1 MKLYFMKK
9 EALDILKSNLDMVYN
24 MYFKEKDNKWLW
36 KVCEGDPFVE
46 FKEIQDFQLAP
57 IDSGLS
63 KGEVEFLNCKI
74 IYKHLSFL
82 TESQACDERLW
93 AGLCH
98 SVYYGYLRK
107 RWDYD
112 TKLPKTQKE
121 AVSNI
126 KSRFFFSGGT
136 RAGLFRNSIA
146 KCWWVGRNTYD
157 PSNLTNPF
165 EKLDIIGSNDIGSKI
180 SDIFYSNN
188 FSANPVIL
196 NGIVKALK
204 NFKDENI
211 HLSLKEH
218 IRPSLQ
224 FLNAVGGGVVLDCL
238 DEDEIADMLIDN
250 IYGILQGDE
259 QGVEI
264 EYKPEDYE
272 DIDLDGNEVLQED
285 SMEDSVEDE
294 YIAIGQKV
302 NVRIKETDEPKTIL
316 VNYFQ
321 NSTKIPPLAKS
332 LLGCRIGNEVSFQG
346 KTYIIEAIQK

>member
-9 EALDILKSNLDMVYN
+9 EALDILKSNLDIVYN
-24 MYFKEKDNKWLW
+24 MYFTEKDNKWLW

-46 FKEIQDFQLAP
+46 FKDIQDFQLAP
-57 IDSGLS
+57 IDSDMS
-63 KGEVEFLNCKI
+63 KGEVEFANCKI
-74 IYKHLSFL
+74 IYQHLSFL

-98 SVYYGYLRK
+98 SAYYGYLRK

-112 TKLPKTQKE
+112 TKSPKNQKE

-157 PSNLTNPF
+157 PSNTNPF
-165 EKLDIIGSNDIGSKI
+165 EKLDIIGSNDISSKI
-180 SDIFYSNN
+180 TEIFYSNN
-188 FSANPVIL
+188 FSANPIIL
-196 NGIVKALK
+196 NGIVKAFKIFKEK
-204 NFKDENI
+204 NI
-211 HLSLKEH
+211 QLSPRVH

-238 DEDEIADMLIDN
+238 DEDEIADLLIDN
-250 IYGILQGDE
+250 IYGILQGDQ

-264 EYKPEDYE
+264 EDESEEYE
-272 DIDLDGNEVLQED
+272 DMDIDGNEISEEKTV
-285 SMEDSVEDE
+285 EDSVQDE
-294 YIAIGQKV
+294 YVVIGQKV
-302 NVRIKETDEPKTIL
+302 NVRIKETDELKTIL
-316 VNYFQ
+316 VNYLP

-332 LLGCRIGNEVSFQG
+332 LLGCRIGDEVPFHG
-346 KTYIIEAIQK
+346 KTYVIEVIQK

>member
-9 EALDILKSNLDMVYN
+9 EALDFLKSNLDLIYN
-24 MYFKEKDNKWLW
+24 MYFTEKDNKWIW
-36 KVCEGDPFVE
+36 KVYGEDPFVE

-57 IDSGLS
+57 VDSDLS
-63 KGEVEFLNCKI
+63 KGEVEFANCKI
-74 IYKHLSFL
+74 IYQHLSFL

-98 SVYYGYLRK
+98 SIYYSYLRK

-112 TKLPKTQKE
+112 TKSPKSQKE

-146 KCWWVGRNTYD
+146 KCWWVGHNTYD
-157 PSNLTNPF
+157 PGNTDPF
-165 EKLDIIGSNDIGSKI
+165 EKLDIIGSNDISSKI

-204 NFKDENI
+204 NFRDENVF
-211 HLSLKEH
+211 LSFRDH

-238 DEDEIADMLIDN
+238 DEDEIAELLIDN
-250 IYGILQGDE
+250 IYGIIQGDE
-259 QGVEI
+259 QAVEVDSRS
-264 EYKPEDYE
+264 EEYE
-272 DIDLDGNEVLQED
+272 DMDDDGNEIDEENEIPSD
-285 SMEDSVEDE
+285 ETEEE
-294 YIAIGQKV
+294 YIVIGQRV
-302 NVRIKETDEPKTIL
+302 NVKVMETNEHKTIAI
-316 VNYFQ
+316 NYLPG
-321 NSTKIPPLAKS
+321 STKMPPLVKN
-332 LLGCRIGNEVSFQG
+332 LLGCCVGDEIKFMG
-346 KTYIIEAIQK
+346 KTYLIEEIQK

>member
-1 MKLYFMKK
+1 MKK

-24 MYFKEKDNKWLW
+24 MYFTEKDNKWLW
-36 KVCEGDPFVE
+36 KVCGGDPFVE

-57 IDSGLS
+57 IDSDMS
-63 KGEVEFLNCKI
+63 KGEVEFANCKI
-74 IYKHLSFL
+74 IYQHLSFL

-93 AGLCH
+93 AGLCN
-98 SVYYGYLRK
+98 SVYYDYLRK

-112 TKLPKTQKE
+112 TKSPKTQKE

-157 PSNLTNPF
+157 PSNVANPF
-165 EKLDIIGSNDIGSKI
+165 EKLDIIGSNDISSKI

-196 NGIVKALK
+196 NGIVKAFK
-204 NFKDENI
+204 NFKEENI
-211 HLSLKEH
+211 QLLLKEH
-218 IRPSLQ
+218 IRPSMQ

-250 IYGILQGDE
+250 IYGILQGDQ

-264 EYKPEDYE
+264 EDEYDEYE
-272 DIDLDGNEVLQED
+272 DMDIDGNVISEEEILED
-285 SMEDSVEDE
+285 GVQDE
-294 YIAIGQKV
+294 YVVIGQKV
-302 NVRIKETDEPKTIL
+302 NVHIKETGEKKTIL
-316 VNYFQ
+316 VNYLQ
-321 NSTKIPPLAKS
+321 NSTKIPPLAKM
-332 LLGCRIGNEVSFQG
+332 LLGCRIGDEVSFQG
-346 KTYIIEAIQK
+346 KTYLLDEIQK

>member
-24 MYFKEKDNKWLW
+24 LYFIEKNNKWLW
-36 KVCEGDPFVE
+36 KVCGDDPFVE
-46 FKEIQDFQLAP
+46 FKEIENFQLAP
-57 IDSGLS
+57 IESDMS
-63 KGEVEFLNCKI
+63 KGEVEFANCKI

-93 AGLCH
+93 AGMCH
-98 SVYYGYLRK
+98 SVYYSYLRK

-112 TKLPKTQKE
+112 TKSPKNQKE

-157 PSNLTNPF
+157 PSNENPF
-165 EKLDIIGSNDIGSKI
+165 EKLDIIGSNDISSKI

-188 FSANPVIL
+188 FSANPIIL
-196 NGIVKALK
+196 NGIIKAFK
-204 NFKDENI
+204 NFKEENI
-211 HLSLKEH
+211 QLSFKEH

-238 DEDEIADMLIDN
+238 DEDYIADMLIDN
-250 IYGILQGDE
+250 IYGIIQGDQ

-264 EYKPEDYE
+264 ENESDEYKDMDIDGNDISDEEAYE
-272 DIDLDGNEVLQED
+272 DGAQDDYV
-285 SMEDSVEDE
+285 V
-294 YIAIGQKV
+294 IGQKV
-302 NVRIKETDEPKTIL
+302 NVRIRETDEQKTII
-316 VNYFQ
+316 VNYLP
-321 NSTKIPPLAKS
+321 NSTKIPTLAKM
-332 LLGCRIGNEVSFQG
+332 LLGCRIGDEVSFQG
-346 KTYIIEAIQK
+346 KTYMLEKII

>member
-1 MKLYFMKK
+1 M
-9 EALDILKSNLDMVYN
+9 
-24 MYFKEKDNKWLW
+24 
-36 KVCEGDPFVE
+36 
-46 FKEIQDFQLAP
+46 
-57 IDSGLS
+57 S
-63 KGEVEFLNCKI
+63 KGEVEFANCKI
-74 IYKHLSFL
+74 IYQHLSFL

-98 SVYYGYLRK
+98 SVYYDYLRK

-112 TKLPKTQKE
+112 TKSPKTQKE

-157 PSNLTNPF
+157 PSNVANPF
-165 EKLDIIGSNDIGSKI
+165 EKLDIIGSNDISSKI

-196 NGIVKALK
+196 NGIVKAFK
-204 NFKDENI
+204 NFKEENI
-211 HLSLKEH
+211 QLLLKEH
-218 IRPSLQ
+218 IRPSMQ

-250 IYGILQGDE
+250 IYGILQGDQ

-264 EYKPEDYE
+264 EDEYDEYE
-272 DIDLDGNEVLQED
+272 DMDIDGNVISEEEILED
-285 SMEDSVEDE
+285 GVQDE
-294 YIAIGQKV
+294 YVVIGQKV
-302 NVRIKETDEPKTIL
+302 NVHIKETGEKKTIL
-316 VNYFQ
+316 VNYLQ
-321 NSTKIPPLAKS
+321 NSTKIPPLAKM
-332 LLGCRIGNEVSFQG
+332 LLGCRIGDEVSFQG
-346 KTYIIEAIQK
+346 KTYLLDEIQK

>member
-9 EALDILKSNLDMVYN
+9 EALDILKFNLDMVYN
-24 MYFKEKDNKWLW
+24 MYFTEKDNKWLW
-36 KVCEGDPFVE
+36 KVCGGDPFVE
-46 FKEIQDFQLAP
+46 FKEIQDFQLAH
-57 IDSGLS
+57 IASDTS
-63 KGEVEFLNCKI
+63 KGEVEFANCKI
-74 IYKHLSFL
+74 VYEHLSFL

-98 SVYYGYLRK
+98 SAFYGYLRK

-112 TKLPKTQKE
+112 IKSPKNQKE

-157 PSNLTNPF
+157 PSNINPF
-165 EKLDIIGSNDIGSKI
+165 EKLDIIGKNDISSKI

-196 NGIVKALK
+196 NGIVKAFK
-204 NFKDENI
+204 NFKEENI
-211 HLSLKEH
+211 QLSLKEH

-250 IYGILQGDE
+250 IYGIIQGDK
-259 QGVEI
+259 QGMEIAVES
-264 EYKPEDYE
+264 EEYE
-272 DIDLDGNEVLQED
+272 DMDIDGEET
-285 SMEDSVEDE
+285 SEEEISEDSVQDE
-294 YIAIGQKV
+294 YVVIGQKV
-302 NVRIKETDEPKTIL
+302 KVRVKETDELKTIL
-316 VNYFQ
+316 VNYLP

-332 LLGCRIGNEVSFQG
+332 LIGCHIGDEVLFQG
-346 KTYIIEAIQK
+346 KIYLLEEIQK